1 MFRTHINN
9 VPPEN
14 KGELTTL
21 RIRVTS
27 MDERFGCMA
36 QECVSSTLVKRADVI
51 CQTCAGADG

>member
-21 RIRVTS
+21 RFRVTS
-27 MDERFGCMA
+27 IY
-36 QECVSSTLVKRADVI
+36 KI
-51 CQTCAGADG
+51 